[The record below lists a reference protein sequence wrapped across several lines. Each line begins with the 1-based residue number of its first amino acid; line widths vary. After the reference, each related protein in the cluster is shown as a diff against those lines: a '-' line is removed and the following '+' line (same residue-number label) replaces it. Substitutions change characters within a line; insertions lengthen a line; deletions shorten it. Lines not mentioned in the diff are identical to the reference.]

1 MERAGSREYGQLDTE
16 GGSAG
21 KATRKSH
28 SPKDNKGV
36 LWTQSTSDAFRV
48 AVGHHMDFLP
58 PPIFKLGPIIF

>member
-21 KATRKSH
+21 KATRKSR

-48 AVGHHMDFLP
+48 AVGHHMDFFP
-58 PPIFKLGPIIF
+58 HQNSSWVP